1 MGKVPRSPKQEN
13 AMKRSATANWKGS
26 LKAGKG
32 TFSSTSGAFASVP
45 YDTAGRFETGTG
57 TSPEELIAAAHA
69 SCFAMALSAELEKVG
84 LTPQNIDSKATVSLD
99 KVEVGWAVTTSHL
112 EVTVTATPADK
123 AKFEQAA
130 NAAKT
135 GCPISKL
142 IAAAKI
148 TLDAKLA

>member
-1 MGKVPRSPKQEN
+1 
-13 AMKRSATANWKGS
+13 MKRSATANWKGG

-32 TFSSTSGAFASVP
+32 TFSAASGTFSNVP
-45 YDTAGRFETGTG
+45 YDFAQRFETGTG

-69 SCFAMALSAELEKVG
+69 SCFAMALSAELERAG
-84 LTPQNIDSKATVSLD
+84 LPPQNVDAKATVTLE
-99 KVEVGWAVTTSHL
+99 KVEAGFAVTSSHL
-112 EVTVTATPADK
+112 EVTVKLATPDQ

-142 IAAAKI
+142 LNAKI

>member
-1 MGKVPRSPKQEN
+1 
-13 AMKRSATANWKGS
+13 MKRSATANWKGG

-32 TFSSTSGAFASVP
+32 TFSAASGTFSNVP
-45 YDTAGRFETGTG
+45 YDFAQRFETGTG

-84 LTPQNIDSKATVSLD
+84 LVPENIDSKATVSLD
-99 KVEVGWAVTTSHL
+99 KVETGFAVTTSHL
-112 EVTVTATPADK
+112 EVTVKLTNPDK
-123 AKFEQAA
+123 SKFERAA
-130 NAAKT
+130 EGARA

-142 IAAAKI
+142 ISSAKI

>member
-1 MGKVPRSPKQEN
+1 
-13 AMKRSATANWKGS
+13 MKRSATANWKGS

-32 TFSSTSGAFASVP
+32 TFSSTSGAFSNLP

-69 SCFAMALSAELEKVG
+69 SCFAMALSAELEGAG
-84 LTPQNIDSKATVSLD
+84 LPPDNVDAKATVTLE
-99 KVEVGWAVTTSHL
+99 KVESGFAVTSSHL
-112 EVTVTATPADK
+112 EVTVKLPKPDQ

-130 NAAKT
+130 NAAKA

-142 IAAAKI
+142 LNAKI